1 MKTNSTTGSSRVGL
15 RDNDASASESL
26 LGNNEHQPT
35 KLNRSEM
42 FSSLRDLSKPCGDGR
57 EIKVQFK
64 AKSAPELNADSTAD
78 VHLPSTRNT
87 EHVPEGRL
95 ENTGS
100 LQEGGSADRV
110 EPEASNAPSRTS
122 HGVEPGGEGER
133 VSRASANE
141 GVGHAA
147 LSMLKNGMRNVGAVA
162 ARNLVSVLP
171 QTAAREAVR
180 AYLTPAL
187 AAAPAGVATAAG
199 AVAAAAPIV
208 QNFVGL
214 VRDIQNGTSSRTRV
228 ISRTAMMVTTGGFL
242 AASAATGTLA
252 AAAPALVAANAIY
265 TPLRDLV
272 QYNVQLKD
280 NNNNQRPANMKSV
293 LGSAAAYGVNQGLVN
308 EAMDQVAGAARGRF
322 EAETTVRSGVTT
334 DGTPQV
340 STAALEAHTN
350 PSASLGVDVP
360 SNGYVLARSAGFAAA
375 NFAGETLDELTLR
388 GATALQ
394 QGNLSNLQISVGW
407 RPQDERTWS
416 AVADQAFTT
425 NAARSTLFANA
436 YMGAYAIPSPPGA
449 ASDAVVGSILGGL
462 YTAFIKVHDTPQ
474 RALPDEERGIDEL
487 ASTGRGLENAAV
499 LTIEDETG
507 STSRV

>member
-1 MKTNSTTGSSRVGL
+1 MKTNSATGSSRVGL

-35 KLNRSEM
+35 KLNRSVM
-42 FSSLRDLSKPCGDGR
+42 FSSLRDLSKPCGDGG

-171 QTAAREAVR
+171 PTAAREAVR

-214 VRDIQNGTSSRTRV
+214 VRDIHNGTSSRTRV

-252 AAAPALVAANAIY
+252 AAAPALVAATLIY

-280 NNNNQRPANMKSV
+280 NNQQPANMKWV

-308 EAMDQVAGAARGRF
+308 ETMDRVVGAARGRF
-322 EAETTVRSGVTT
+322 EAETSVRSGVTT

-340 STAALEAHTN
+340 STAALETHTT

-360 SNGYVLARSAGFAAA
+360 SSGYVLARSAGFAAA

-394 QGNLSNLQISVGW
+394 QGNLSNLQISVGL
-407 RPQDERTWS
+407 RPQSERTWS

-425 NAARSTLFANA
+425 NAGRSTLFADV
-436 YMGAYAIPSPPGA
+436 YMGASLNPSLSGA

-462 YTAFIKVHDTPQ
+462 YPAFIEVHDTPQ

>member
-171 QTAAREAVR
+171 PTAAREAVR

-214 VRDIQNGTSSRTRV
+214 VRDIHNGTSSRTRV

-252 AAAPALVAANAIY
+252 AAAPALVAATLIY

-280 NNNNQRPANMKSV
+280 NNQQPANMKWV

-308 EAMDQVAGAARGRF
+308 ETMDRVVGAARGRF
-322 EAETTVRSGVTT
+322 EAETSVRSGVTT

-340 STAALEAHTN
+340 STAALETHTT

-360 SNGYVLARSAGFAAA
+360 SSGYVLARSAGFAAA

-394 QGNLSNLQISVGW
+394 QGNLSNLQISVGL
-407 RPQDERTWS
+407 RPQSERTWS

-425 NAARSTLFANA
+425 NAGRSTLFADV
-436 YMGAYAIPSPPGA
+436 YMGASLNPSLSGA

-462 YTAFIKVHDTPQ
+462 YPAFIEVHDTPQ

>member
-87 EHVPEGRL
+87 EHVPEG
-95 ENTGS
+95 
-100 LQEGGSADRV
+100 
-110 EPEASNAPSRTS
+110 
-122 HGVEPGGEGER
+122 
-133 VSRASANE
+133 
-141 GVGHAA
+141 GHAA

-280 NNNNQRPANMKSV
+280 NNQQPANMKRV

-308 EAMDQVAGAARGRF
+308 EAMDRVAGAARGRF
-322 EAETTVRSGVTT
+322 EAETSVQSGVTT

-340 STAALEAHTN
+340 STAALETHTN

-360 SNGYVLARSAGFAAA
+360 SSGYVLARSAGFAAA

-487 ASTGRGLENAAV
+487 ASTGRGRENAAV
-499 LTIEDETG
+499 LTIEDETR
-507 STSRV
+507 STSGV

>member
-242 AASAATGTLA
+242 AASGG
-252 AAAPALVAANAIY
+252 APGPAPPPPAPPGGGAGPPRRPKRVRKGGRKQSRSCA
-265 TPLRDLV
+265 PH
-272 QYNVQLKD
+272 LK
-280 NNNNQRPANMKSV
+280 RIVGLMT
-293 LGSAAAYGVNQGLVN
+293 AY
-308 EAMDQVAGAARGRF
+308 
-322 EAETTVRSGVTT
+322 
-334 DGTPQV
+334 
-340 STAALEAHTN
+340 ST
-350 PSASLGVDVP
+350 S
-360 SNGYVLARSAGFAAA
+360 
-375 NFAGETLDELTLR
+375 TLR
-388 GATALQ
+388 LIRM
-394 QGNLSNLQISVGW
+394 NSSENS
-407 RPQDERTWS
+407 
-416 AVADQAFTT
+416 
-425 NAARSTLFANA
+425 STIAW
-436 YMGAYAIPSPPGA
+436 I
-449 ASDAVVGSILGGL
+449 
-462 YTAFIKVHDTPQ
+462 
-474 RALPDEERGIDEL
+474 
-487 ASTGRGLENAAV
+487 TG
-499 LTIEDETG
+499 
-507 STSRV
+507 

>member
-280 NNNNQRPANMKSV
+280 NNQQPANMKRV

-308 EAMDQVAGAARGRF
+308 EAMDRVAGAARGRF
-322 EAETTVRSGVTT
+322 EAETSVRSGVTT

-340 STAALEAHTN
+340 STAALETHTN
-350 PSASLGVDVP
+350 PSASVGVDVP
-360 SNGYVLARSAGFAAA
+360 SSGYVLARSAGFAAA

>member
-1 MKTNSTTGSSRVGL
+1 MKTNSITGSSRVGL

-78 VHLPSTRNT
+78 VHLPSTRNA

-214 VRDIQNGTSSRTRV
+214 VRDLHNGTSSRSSI
-228 ISRTAMMVTTGGFL
+228 ISRTAMIATTGSFL

-252 AAAPALVAANAIY
+252 AAAPALVAANAVY
-265 TPLRDLV
+265 TPFRDLA
-272 QYNVQLKD
+272 QYYVQLKD
-280 NNNNQRPANMKSV
+280 NNQQPANMKSIV
-293 LGSAAAYGVNQGLVN
+293 GSAVAYGVNQGFVS

-322 EAETTVRSGVTT
+322 EAEANVRFDVTT
-334 DGTPQV
+334 EGTTQLG
-340 STAALEAHTN
+340 TAALETHTN
-350 PSASLGVDVP
+350 PSASLGVKLP
-360 SNGYVLARSAGFAAA
+360 SGGYVGARLAGFAAA

-394 QGNLSNLQISVGW
+394 QGNLSNLQISVGV
-407 RPQDERTWS
+407 RPQSERTWS

-436 YMGAYAIPSPPGA
+436 YMGAYLDSSLSGA

-462 YTAFIKVHDTPQ
+462 YTAFIKVHDKPQ
-474 RALPDEERGIDEL
+474 QALPDEERGIDEL
-487 ASTGRGLENAAV
+487 ASTGPGLANPAV